1 MKRKGF
7 TLAEILISLAI
18 IGIIAAIGFPAVNSM
33 KPNKNKIMYLKVY
46 DELRNGIASLAADSS
61 LFPVCKDDGGDG
73 IECASFPLLNTMLP
87 VNNKFSDSKYEGNV
101 KLCNLVA
108 YYLNVSDTSC
118 SDSTY
123 SFNSG
128 SFNTDFNNK
137 KSFTTQNGIQWWIIP
152 QENSASDGTASYQT
166 DIYVDIDPSK
176 ESKNC
181 IYDKDEC
188 KNPDRFK
195 FMIAADGSVI
205 TADPMGQMYVNTRK
219 SYLKTK
225 DQNVSSDTISTDLNA
240 DLKTFEYEPC
250 IDKLTEEE
258 EGE

>member
-1 MKRKGF
+1 MNKKGF

-33 KPNKNKIMYLKVY
+33 KPDKNKIMYLKVY
-46 DELRNGIASLAADSS
+46 DELRNEIASLTADSS
-61 LFPVCKDDGGDG
+61 LFPACKDDGGDG
-73 IECASFPLLNTMLP
+73 VECGSHPLLNTMKP
-87 VNNKFSDSKYEGNV
+87 VNKKFSGSNFEGNK

-108 YYLNVSDTSC
+108 YYLNVDDANC

-128 SFNTDFNNK
+128 SFNADFDSK

-152 QENSASDGTASYQT
+152 QVNSASDGTASYQT
-166 DIYVDIDPSK
+166 DIYVDIDPSRD
-176 ESKNC
+176 SSNC
-181 IYDKDEC
+181 IYDKDSC

-205 TADPMGQMYVNTRK
+205 TADPVGTMYVKTRK
-219 SYLKTK
+219 SYLKNK

>member
-33 KPNKNKIMYLKVY
+33 KPDKNKIMYLKVY
-46 DELRNGIASLAADSS
+46 DELRNEISSLVSDSS
-61 LFPVCKDDGGDG
+61 LFPACKDDGEDG
-73 IECASFPLLNTMLP
+73 IECASHPLLNTMLP
-87 VNNKFSDSKYEGNV
+87 VNKRFNASKYEGNE
-101 KLCNLVA
+101 KLCNLIA
-108 YYLNVSDTSC
+108 YYLNTSDTNC

-123 SFNSG
+123 SFNSA
-128 SFNTDFNNK
+128 SFNTDFNSK

-152 QENSASDGTASYQT
+152 QENSASGGTASYQT
-166 DIYVDIDPSK
+166 DVYVDIDPSRD
-176 ESKNC
+176 SSNC
-181 IYDKDEC
+181 IYDKNSC

-205 TADPMGQMYVNTRK
+205 TADPVGTMYVKTRK
-219 SYLKTK
+219 SYLKNK